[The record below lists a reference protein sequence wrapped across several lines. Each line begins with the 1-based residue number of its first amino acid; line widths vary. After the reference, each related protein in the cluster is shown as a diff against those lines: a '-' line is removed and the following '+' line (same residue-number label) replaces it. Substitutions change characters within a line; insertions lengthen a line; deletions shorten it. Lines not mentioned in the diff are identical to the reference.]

1 MKNILTKLQEARKIV
16 ASTKMAAK
24 GYNKFSINEDI
35 IMNGL
40 KKRSNLIWSSIVL
53 CGGLLASL
61 VGTKIGQLTITRG
74 EPLSNYEIVLTA
86 TMLLPLLL
94 IILT

>member
-1 MKNILTKLQEARKIV
+1 
-16 ASTKMAAK
+16 
-24 GYNKFSINEDI
+24 
-35 IMNGL
+35 MNGL